1 MKKKILTFILS
12 ICFIIPCMFVF
23 SACSNTQP
31 ADIEFK
37 VENGYI
43 QYYDGETWNNLIAIA
58 DLEGEDGIGI
68 DGREVE
74 FKTTQYYIQWRYK
87 TSNNSDYW
95 RNLIAL
101 SELQGDEGTD
111 GKEVEFRKTTT
122 HIQWRYVDANQSEEQ
137 GWTNLIALS
146 ELQGNEG
153 TDGKEVEFRK
163 TTNHIQW
170 RYVDANQSE
179 EQGWT
184 NLITIEELNGEDA
197 TYSTYSITYDY
208 QDVER
213 KEIFNNVK
221 DSQDI
226 KSTEWL
232 TEMPQPKDEFKDFF
246 DGWYIKETDKKIE
259 NYDFVGGDVSLE
271 ARWLKNTF
279 ESKNCLEFNYVSS
292 DDAYKCKIDL
302 SQYEVVVP
310 AIYNGNNGFKKVIN
324 IESNYGS
331 VDYNRLNNIVLPESL
346 KSISDYTFSNCTY
359 LTNIE
364 IPYNVFSIGH
374 NAFEGSGLLE
384 ITIPNNTQ
392 RILSSAFKNCKALT
406 NITIPTK
413 LEVIGIGAFY
423 GCDNIEY
430 IIVESQTIANDLN
443 SIDIGMGG
451 LECNVYVRKSLIVAN
466 SDRFEMQQ
474 NSDLFGYNLWTKKI
488 TE

>member
-122 HIQWRYVDANQSEEQ
+122 
-137 GWTNLIALS
+137 
-146 ELQGNEG
+146 
-153 TDGKEVEFRK
+153 
-163 TTNHIQW
+163 HIQW

>member
-137 GWTNLIALS
+137 GWTNLI
-146 ELQGNEG
+146 
-153 TDGKEVEFRK
+153 
-163 TTNHIQW
+163 
-170 RYVDANQSE
+170 
-179 EQGWT
+179 
-184 NLITIEELNGEDA
+184 TIEELNGEDA

-271 ARWLKNTF
+271 ARWLKNSF